1 MSLKTK
7 GAFCA
12 HCQKQ
17 VMAQGSKPN
26 HILHVILS
34 IVTLGA
40 WLPVWLIVTL
50 AKTGTGYR
58 CTQCGSR
65 V

>member
-7 GAFCA
+7 GAFCS

-17 VMAQGSKPN
+17 TMAQGTKPN
-26 HILHVILS
+26 HILHLILS
-34 IVTLGA
+34 ILTLGL
-40 WLPVWLIVTL
+40 WLPIWLLITIGKV
-50 AKTGTGYR
+50 GGYR
-58 CTQCGSR
+58 CTSCGNR

>member
-17 VMAQGSKPN
+17 VMAQGPKPN
-26 HILHVILS
+26 HILHLILS
-34 IVTLGA
+34 IISFGL
-40 WLPVWLIVTL
+40 WLPVWLILSL
-50 AKTGTGYR
+50 AKVGGYR
-58 CTQCGSR
+58 CTQCGST

>member
-7 GAFCA
+7 GAYCS

-17 VMAQGSKPN
+17 VMAQGNKPN
-26 HILHVILS
+26 HILHLLLTVLS
-34 IVTLGA
+34 FGLWIPI
-40 WLPVWLIVTL
+40 WLLLTIMS
-50 AKTGTGYR
+50 AGNYR